1 MQISRRMLCMLV
13 FAYLFE
19 NTPGMRAR
27 LEFKFSL
34 LKSKFCGTVR
44 TQLGVAGEK
53 SNFREKAKL

>member
-1 MQISRRMLCMLV
+1 MLCMLV